1 MKRYIT
7 LLLIF
12 LSFTLNSQVIKEDSK
27 LEKKLVRNYKFKVF
41 TEKIYKKIFKYATI
55 YAAGDIGNSFESP
68 YPDYFVRTNPDN
80 LYAIPE
86 VIDQTQYNPF
96 DYRIGF
102 GIRKLARFDYEIKP
116 KQYYDGTETNKALSA
131 PTAAVQGF
139 EYLLHFE
146 KERQRGDEFTNSRF
160 FIRHTGKHHI
170 IKLEQ
175 REEGNVDF
183 KYMSAE
189 ARFRLP
195 IGKKLSISA
204 GAIYRTHIKAYGY
217 NPIEIWLNEVDENGF
232 ALNPWYS
239 LGYQYGYEDVGYT
252 QTDSYGNQ
260 TYDWYW
266 IDSSGEVVANT
277 DVQFRDLIFGQLMND
292 YNQQVWSTLDAFGE
306 IAPIV
311 GFDYYTYTKNF
322 WMHAYGN
329 WILPYHKYIQG
340 DEKCSYLN
348 RNNWGEGGL
357 VENSTLEQ
365 WSDYQAGIIF
375 GWKISKTLGI
385 FIEGEYVK
393 FWDSEIHNSSVGLNL
408 RL

>member
-41 TEKIYKKIFKYATI
+41 TEKIYKEIFKYATI

-195 IGKKLSISA
+195 IGKNYL
-204 GAIYRTHIKAYGY
+204 Y
-217 NPIEIWLNEVDENGF
+217 
-232 ALNPWYS
+232 
-239 LGYQYGYEDVGYT
+239 
-252 QTDSYGNQ
+252 
-260 TYDWYW
+260 
-266 IDSSGEVVANT
+266 
-277 DVQFRDLIFGQLMND
+277 
-292 YNQQVWSTLDAFGE
+292 QQVQYIE
-306 IAPIV
+306 R
-311 GFDYYTYTKNF
+311 
-322 WMHAYGN
+322 
-329 WILPYHKYIQG
+329 ILR
-340 DEKCSYLN
+340 LM
-348 RNNWGEGGL
+348 
-357 VENSTLEQ
+357 
-365 WSDYQAGIIF
+365 GIIQ
-375 GWKISKTLGI
+375 
-385 FIEGEYVK
+385 
-393 FWDSEIHNSSVGLNL
+393 
-408 RL
+408 

>member
-12 LSFTLNSQVIKEDSK
+12 LSFTLNSQVIKEDPK

-68 YPDYFVRTNPDN
+68 YPDYFVRTNPNN
-80 LYAIPE
+80 LYAVPE

-232 ALNPWYS
+232 PSNPWYS
-239 LGYQYGYEDVGYT
+239 LGYQYGYEDIGYT

-277 DVQFRDLIFGQLMND
+277 DIQFRDLIFGQLMND

-357 VENSTLEQ
+357 VEDSTLEQ

-385 FIEGEYVK
+385 FIEGEYTK
-393 FWDSEIHNSSVGLNL
+393 FWDSKLHQSSVGLNF

>member
-1 MKRYIT
+1 M
-7 LLLIF
+7 
-12 LSFTLNSQVIKEDSK
+12 
-27 LEKKLVRNYKFKVF
+27 
-41 TEKIYKKIFKYATI
+41 
-55 YAAGDIGNSFESP
+55 
-68 YPDYFVRTNPDN
+68 
-80 LYAIPE
+80 
-86 VIDQTQYNPF
+86 
-96 DYRIGF
+96 
-102 GIRKLARFDYEIKP
+102 
-116 KQYYDGTETNKALSA
+116 
-131 PTAAVQGF
+131 
-139 EYLLHFE
+139 
-146 KERQRGDEFTNSRF
+146 
-160 FIRHTGKHHI
+160 
-170 IKLEQ
+170 
-175 REEGNVDF
+175 
-183 KYMSAE
+183 
-189 ARFRLP
+189 
-195 IGKKLSISA
+195 
-204 GAIYRTHIKAYGY
+204 
-217 NPIEIWLNEVDENGF
+217 
-232 ALNPWYS
+232 
-239 LGYQYGYEDVGYT
+239 GYQYGYEDVGYT

>member
-12 LSFTLNSQVIKEDSK
+12 LSFTLNSQVIKEDPK

-217 NPIEIWLNEVDENGF
+217 NPIEVWLNEVDENGF
-232 ALNPWYS
+232 PSNPWYS
-239 LGYQYGYEDVGYT
+239 LGYQYGYEDIGYT

-357 VENSTLEQ
+357 VEDSTLEQ

-385 FIEGEYVK
+385 FIEGEYTK
-393 FWDSEIHNSSVGLNL
+393 FWDSELHQSSVGLNF

>member
-41 TEKIYKKIFKYATI
+41 TEKIYKEIFKYATI

-232 ALNPWYS
+232 PLNPWYS